1 MVFNATFNNISVIS
15 WWSGLLMEETEAPG
29 ESHRPV
35 ASHWQ
40 SLSQNVVHLTLIE
53 IPTHNIFEFWNFWR
67 ILTILQPWYMYWFTI
82 RYIFFFYP
90 KWLIKWKYRKY
101 HIPHCRNSS
110 NMQYIANSSCH
121 WGSYGSIWTGTSP
134 NKYYVDRSFWGPY
147 NIFLVTDRSIY
158 CRMTRSDMNY
168 LLYYTFYLK

>member
-1 MVFNATFNNISVIS
+1 MVRFIDGGKWSTRRKPPTSRKSLTKLITKCCTPHPDRDSNSQHFWVLEFLKDPYNFATVI
-15 WWSGLLMEETEAPG
+15 
-29 ESHRPV
+29 HV
-35 ASHWQ
+35 
-40 SLSQNVVHLTLIE
+40 LIYY
-53 IPTHNIFEFWNFWR
+53 TV
-67 ILTILQPWYMYWFTI
+67 
-82 RYIFFFYP
+82 YIFFFYP
-90 KWLIKWKYRKY
+90 KWLIKWKYKKY

>member
-1 MVFNATFNNISVIS
+1 VVRFIDGGKWSTRRKPPTSRKSLTKLITKCCTPHPDRDSNSQHFWVF
-15 WWSGLLMEETEAPG
+15 G
-29 ESHRPV
+29 
-35 ASHWQ
+35 
-40 SLSQNVVHLTLIE
+40 
-53 IPTHNIFEFWNFWR
+53 IFEGS
-67 ILTILQPWYMYWFTI
+67 LQFCNRDTCIDLLYGIY
-82 RYIFFFYP
+82 FFFYP
-90 KWLIKWKYRKY
+90 KWLIKWKYKKY

-121 WGSYGSIWTGTSP
+121 CGSYGSIWTGTSP